1 MNIFEYLRV
10 RFGDEFWIAPL
21 FRSGNLTK
29 LYTVSISDIVT
40 KVAKWGHVNVL
51 DWIAK
56 YSTDWNTA
64 LNRATVFQNA
74 IECKNLK
81 V

>member
-1 MNIFEYLRV
+1 
-10 RFGDEFWIAPL
+10 
-21 FRSGNLTK
+21 
-29 LYTVSISDIVT
+29 VSISDIVT